1 MNIFEFCEKFN
12 LSLPKARK
20 MLKAGVLRLDENTPE
35 AVAEIRFSLSRGQ
48 RLTAAQMAYL
58 AESPNAIGDMGRY
71 AAKAQSCLDEIRDA
85 SGRIVP
91 APEMV
96 SAYISDASRGD
107 HEAVSVLVDYI
118 RDILPRRP
126 VPHSYIAVRLLL
138 GLDISIREYDVPRV
152 PRALYHCRQHED
164 FIGWWYVG
172 KAGKRTMTIY
182 HRPSKN
188 PLANLDL

>member
-35 AVAEIRFSLSRGQ
+35 TVTEIRFSLSRGQ
-48 RLTAAQMAYL
+48 RLTSAQMAYL
-58 AESPNAIGDMGRY
+58 AESPDAIGDMGRY
-71 AAKAQSCLDEIRDA
+71 AAKAQTCLDEIRDA

-96 SAYISDASRGD
+96 SAYISDAARGD

-118 RDILPRRP
+118 HDILPNRP

-138 GLDISIREYDVPRV
+138 GLDIRVREYDVPRV
-152 PRALYHCRQHED
+152 PRALYHCRQHEE
-164 FIGWWYVG
+164 FVGWWHIGKVG
-172 KAGKRTMTIY
+172 NRSMTIY
-182 HRPSKN
+182 QRPCKKV
-188 PLANLDL
+188 LVNLDL